1 MRRIIIL
8 ALLIVFPT
16 GLAAA
21 TDRYLGAGVALKN
34 DAGELFAI
42 LRSDPFVFL
51 YTEHTGPVIGASY
64 FAHADDN
71 SWELGFG
78 ISYVSKLS
86 TVNGTHANFVS
97 TAGYCWPQW
106 CARFMHLSH
115 GTLLGIEKD
124 RPNHG
129 WNVLA
134 VEYKL

>member
-1 MRRIIIL
+1 MRRIFIL
-8 ALLIVFPT
+8 ALLMVLP
-16 GLAAA
+16 GMAAA

-34 DAGELFAI
+34 EAGEPFVI
-42 LRSDPFVFL
+42 LRSYPFVFL
-51 YTEHTGPVIGASY
+51 YSEHTGPVIGANH
-64 FAHADDN
+64 FLRAEDK

-78 ISYVSKLS
+78 LAYVSEVS
-86 TVNGTHANFVS
+86 AINGTHANFIS
-97 TAGYCWPQW
+97 TAGYCWQQW

-115 GTLLGIEKD
+115 GTKLGIEKD